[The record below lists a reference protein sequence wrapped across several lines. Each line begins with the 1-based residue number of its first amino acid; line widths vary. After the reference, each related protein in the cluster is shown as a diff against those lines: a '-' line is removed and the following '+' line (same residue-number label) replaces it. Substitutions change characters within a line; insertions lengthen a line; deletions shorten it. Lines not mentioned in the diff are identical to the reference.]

1 MTGFSA
7 DGFVMSTPQGYSVG
21 WICGITT
28 DYVSAQTLLDEVH
41 DRPEYIAPDDHNDY
55 TLGKIGKHNV
65 VLAVLPMGEYGASSA
80 AKVAKYLML
89 SFPNIR
95 VGLSVGIG
103 GGAPSKRNDI
113 RLGDVVVSIPYN
125 GQGSVLQY
133 DPCKPIESQSFP
145 TILDRPPLILRT
157 AVNGLQA
164 EYETKGRQ
172 FEKTINKALEEEPRL
187 RRRFKRPDP
196 ISDKLY
202 CSDFTSPAD
211 MGSTC
216 TLLSE
221 DDSFRQVSRPVRSH
235 QDSNNPV
242 VHYGLI
248 LSGNHLMK
256 DALLRNKL
264 AAERGVLC
272 FEMEA
277 AGLIQNFPCLVIRG
291 ICNYADTHQ
300 SKEWQGYASMVAAA
314 YAKDL
319 LSRIAPQRMESETKA
334 KDILIGS
341 DHDTNA
347 TFGKKNS
354 GLQIGVNYGPI
365 NGVNFGAQ

>member
-1 MTGFSA
+1 
-7 DGFVMSTPQGYSVG
+7 MSPPEDYSVG

-28 DYVSAQTLLDEVH
+28 DYVSAQALLDEKH
-41 DRPEYIAPDDHNDY
+41 EPLEHNAPGDHNDY

-80 AKVAKYLML
+80 AKVAERLMR
-89 SFPNIR
+89 SFPKIR

-133 DPCKPIESQSFP
+133 DPGKPIQSQSFL

-164 EYETKGRQ
+164 EYETKGHQ
-172 FEKTINKALEEEPRL
+172 LEEAINKALEKKPRL
-187 RRRFKRPDP
+187 RRFKRPDP

-202 CSDFTSPAD
+202 RSDITNPAD
-211 MGSTC
+211 IGSTR
-216 TLLSE
+216 TLLSQ
-221 DDSFRQVSRPVRSH
+221 DNSSKLVLRDLRTH
-235 QDSNNPV
+235 QDDNPV
-242 VHYGLI
+242 IHYGLV
-248 LSGNHLMK
+248 LSSNQLIK
-256 DALLRNKL
+256 DASLRDKL

-277 AGLIQNFPCLVIRG
+277 VGLMQNFPCLVIRG
-291 ICNYADTHQ
+291 ICNYADAHQ

-319 LSRIAPQRMESETKA
+319 LSRITPQRMESETKA
-334 KDILIGS
+334 EDILMGS
-341 DHDTNA
+341 DHHTHA
-347 TFGKKNS
+347 KFGKKNS

-365 NGVNFGAQ
+365 NGVNFNTQ

>member
-1 MTGFSA
+1 
-7 DGFVMSTPQGYSVG
+7 MSIPEDYIVG

-28 DYVSAQTLLDEVH
+28 DYVSAQALLDEKH
-41 DRPEYIAPDDHNDY
+41 GPPEYTTPGDHNDY

-80 AKVAKYLML
+80 AKVAGHLMR

-103 GGAPSKRNDI
+103 GSAPSKRNDI
-113 RLGDVVVSIPYN
+113 RLGDIVVSIPYN

-133 DPCKPIESQSFP
+133 DPGKPIQSQSFS

-164 EYETKGRQ
+164 EYETKGHQ
-172 FEKTINKALEEEPRL
+172 LEEAISKALEKEPRL

-202 CSDFTSPAD
+202 RSDITHPAD

-216 TLLSE
+216 TLLSQ
-221 DDSFRQVSRPVRSH
+221 DNSSRLVLRGLRTH
-235 QDSNNPV
+235 QDDNPV
-242 VHYGLI
+242 VHYGLV
-248 LSGNHLMK
+248 LSSNQPMR
-256 DALLRNKL
+256 DALLRDKL
-264 AAERGVLC
+264 ATERDVLC

-277 AGLIQNFPCLVIRG
+277 VGLMQNFPCLVIRG
-291 ICNYADTHQ
+291 ICNYADAHQ
-300 SKEWQGYASMVAAA
+300 SNEWQGYASMVAAA
-314 YAKDL
+314 YAKNL
-319 LSRIAPQRMESETKA
+319 LSRITPQIIERETKA
-334 KDILIGS
+334 KDILMGS
-341 DHDTNA
+341 DYHTHA
-347 TFGKKNS
+347 KFGKKNS
-354 GLQIGVNYGPI
+354 GLQIGVHYGPI
-365 NGVNFGAQ
+365 NGVNFNTQ